1 VIAIDVIAV
10 ALCYVAASISSP
22 YWIARAKGVDLG
34 ATGSRKL
41 GGSNLAAALTPAY
54 GIAGGLLDAAKG
66 FGAVVVAQMLGLPH
80 QTQLLCGLAAIAGQM
95 WPVFHRFDGGRANA
109 TAWGF
114 QLAADFIAFFI
125 GWIPVLVAAALRIG
139 VHPRPKR
146 LLPLANLLSYAIFP
160 AVIWEQEGV
169 TPTVVAGVVA
179 LALVIARRLTAGL
192 RDDLATGAP
201 PARVLANRALFD
213 RSELQER
220 GVVAI

>member
-1 VIAIDVIAV
+1 VIDALAV
-10 ALCYVAASISSP
+10 VLSYVLASISFP
-22 YWIARAKGVDLG
+22 YWIARAKGIDLR
-34 ATGSRKL
+34 TFGSRKL
-41 GGSNLAAALTPAY
+41 GGSNLAKAVTPLH
-54 GIAGGLLDAAKG
+54 GVAGGLLDGAKG
-66 FGAVVVAQMLGLPH
+66 FAAVVIARALGFPIE
-80 QTQLLCGLAAIAGQM
+80 TQLLCGLAAIVGQM

-125 GWIPVLVAAALRIG
+125 AWIPVIVAAALRIS
-139 VHPRPKR
+139 VRPRPKR
-146 LLPLANLLSYAIFP
+146 LLPLANLLSYAVFP

-169 TPTVVAGVVA
+169 TPTVLAGLAA
-179 LALVIARRLTAGL
+179 LALVVVRRLTAGL

-201 PARVLANRALFD
+201 AARVVANRALFD

>member
-1 VIAIDVIAV
+1 VIDALAV
-10 ALCYVAASISSP
+10 VLSYVLASISFP
-22 YWIARAKGVDLG
+22 YWIARAKGIDLR
-34 ATGSRKL
+34 TFGSRKL
-41 GGSNLAAALTPAY
+41 GGSNLAKAVTPLH
-54 GIAGGLLDAAKG
+54 GLAGGLLDGAKG
-66 FGAVVVAQMLGLPH
+66 FAAVVTARALGFPIE
-80 QTQLLCGLAAIAGQM
+80 TQLLCGLAAIVGQM

-125 GWIPVLVAAALRIG
+125 AWIPVIVAAALRIS
-139 VHPRPKR
+139 VRPRPKR
-146 LLPLANLLSYAIFP
+146 LLPLANLLSYAVFP

-169 TPTVVAGVVA
+169 TPTVLAGLAA
-179 LALVIARRLTAGL
+179 LALVVVRRLTAGL

-201 PARVLANRALFD
+201 AARVVANRALFD